1 MKILKT
7 IECILN
13 EKIYYKYLQPVT
25 YFETQICNVNDEIC
39 KSLKMFN
46 WKCFKTDD
54 IRYHPIS
61 STKKAVKRK
70 YVLFFGIRWNIV
82 KTFISMLKKGGINF
96 WKKMRKQKV
105 CIFIVSDNAKCT
117 TYIYILYHP
126 NDKLSVVKKTETNW
140 EKSIIKQSS
149 YLAWLPEKKRLSY
162 VS

>member
-1 MKILKT
+1 MKYANHWRCSIENVLKQMILD
-7 IECILN
+7 IIP
-13 EKIYYKYLQPVT
+13 YHLQ
-25 YFETQICNVNDEIC
+25 
-39 KSLKMFN
+39 
-46 WKCFKTDD
+46 
-54 IRYHPIS
+54 
-61 STKKAVKRK
+61 KKAVKRK

-149 YLAWLPEKKRLSY
+149 YLAWLPEKKLSY

>member
-1 MKILKT
+1 
-7 IECILN
+7 
-13 EKIYYKYLQPVT
+13 
-25 YFETQICNVNDEIC
+25 
-39 KSLKMFN
+39 MFN

-149 YLAWLPEKKRLSY
+149 YLAWLPEKKKVVICFIIKIHSGCLMTLFAFPLLILKDTSCY
-162 VS
+162 SALKIN